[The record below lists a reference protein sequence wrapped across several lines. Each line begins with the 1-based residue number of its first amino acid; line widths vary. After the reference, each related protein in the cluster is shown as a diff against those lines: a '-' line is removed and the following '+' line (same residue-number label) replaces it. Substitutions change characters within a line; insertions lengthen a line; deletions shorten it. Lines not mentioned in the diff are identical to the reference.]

1 VGLQISHNKSE
12 IKTKDIFSKIIAN
25 QEKK

>member
-1 VGLQISHNKSE
+1 MGKISHNKSE